1 MEVLSTVLM
10 SISCGFDATYI
21 TMEQQSTEDKFQL
34 QTRCGDELCVALFQ
48 WTLLQIIAHIVL

>member
-21 TMEQQSTEDKFQL
+21 PMEQQSTEDKFQL

-48 WTLLQIIAHIVL
+48 